1 MINFLI
7 KKYNSKKAVLVDN
20 ICDTVSGIC
29 KDIKFYTKDNILSI
43 ELQNDTYY
51 LMHDTDIGYLKV
63 IYRNNNL
70 FIQNLDGKKSNFF
83 NISRNETIDILS
95 EFTLS
100 KDTLVFLGT
109 GFSVKSV

>member
-1 MINFLI
+1 MINFLM

-20 ICDTVSGIC
+20 ICSTDSGSC
-29 KDIKFYTKDNILSI
+29 SGVKFDTKDNTLSI

-51 LMHDTDIGYLKV
+51 LMYDADIGYLKV

-70 FIQNLDGKKSNFF
+70 FIQNLDGKKSNFMD
-83 NISRNETIDILS
+83 ISRIEAIDILS

-100 KDTLVFLGT
+100 KDTLVLLGT
-109 GFSVKSV
+109 GFSVKKV